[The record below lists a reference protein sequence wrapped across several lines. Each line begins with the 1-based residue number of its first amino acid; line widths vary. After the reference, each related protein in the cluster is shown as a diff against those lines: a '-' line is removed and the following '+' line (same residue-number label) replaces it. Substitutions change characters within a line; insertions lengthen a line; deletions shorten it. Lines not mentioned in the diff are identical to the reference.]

1 MNAGEASACLS
12 TGVQPRTL
20 RIGLLGFGTVG
31 EGVYQMLEENRET
44 IESRAG
50 MGLQIVKIGI
60 RHTDK
65 DRSLPSSMFTTDLD
79 SIVESPDVD
88 MVVELIGGSDPAE
101 RLIEKA
107 LELGKSVV
115 TANKELMAKQGGRLV
130 NLAKSK
136 GLDLHYEAAVGG
148 GIPLIQPLKHQLSG
162 NDLVKMMGIVNGT
175 TNYIL
180 SKMASEGADFGE
192 VLREAQ
198 DKGYAEADPTAD
210 VEGFDATY
218 KLAIL
223 ASIAFGSQVNI
234 DEIYREGIT
243 KVSSIDM
250 HYADVLGYRIKLL
263 AICEPCANGASA
275 ICRVHPAMI
284 PKTHPLATVS
294 DVYNAL
300 WFQGDFV
307 GSVMLSGRGA
317 GSKPTASAVV
327 GDVIDVARN
336 LMVEG
341 PGSAIP
347 WNDKFRLA
355 PIDELQTAYYF
366 RVRVKDQPKV
376 LGSIAN
382 TLGDADVSLSAME
395 MRVVDAEQN
404 IGEIVFLTHT
414 CQESNFRRAF
424 DDVRKLPVVLEVCSA
439 IRVEE

>member
-1 MNAGEASACLS
+1 MNAGEASSFLS

-31 EGVYQMLEENRET
+31 EGVYRMLEENRET
-44 IESRAG
+44 IEARAG
-50 MGLQIVKIGI
+50 MGLEIVTAGI
-60 RHTDK
+60 RDQAKT
-65 DRSLPSSMFTTDLD
+65 RSLPSSFFTTDLD
-79 SIVESPDVD
+79 SIVESANVDV
-88 MVVELIGGSDPAE
+88 VVELIGGCDPAE

-107 LELGKSVV
+107 LSLGKSVV

-180 SKMASEGADFGE
+180 SKMAEEGADFGE

-198 DKGYAEADPTAD
+198 EKGYAEADPTAD
-210 VEGFDATY
+210 VEGFDAAY

-223 ASIAFGSQVNI
+223 ASIAFGSQV
-234 DEIYREGIT
+234 DVEDIYREGIT
-243 KVSSIDM
+243 KVSSVDM

-263 AICEPCANGASA
+263 AICEPWDDGKA

-284 PKTHPLATVS
+284 PKAHPLATVS

-300 WFQGDFV
+300 WFQGDYV
-307 GSVMLSGRGA
+307 GSVMLSGKGA

-336 LMVEG
+336 HMVEG

-347 WNDKFRLA
+347 WAADFRLA
-355 PIDELQTAYYF
+355 TIGALRTAYYF

-376 LGSIAN
+376 LGAIAN
-382 TLGDADVSLSAME
+382 TLGDADVSLAAME
-395 MRVVDAEQN
+395 MRVVDPEQN

-414 CQESNFRRAF
+414 CQESDFQRALSVIR
-424 DDVRKLPVVLEVCSA
+424 DLPVVLDVCSA